1 LNSSKHESDGKH
13 PLRVSL
19 LLISFLGLTGVGL
32 LVPVSHALPT
42 PQGRTW
48 YVSVGGQSP
57 DGSLMLMGFYP
68 NVIVVDAG
76 DTVIWT
82 VNSMEPHTVT
92 FLSGEPNLN
101 PFEERSLA
109 PIGGNVYNGTGIYSS
124 GLMMQG
130 MSYNLTFTQPGVYVY
145 GCLIHAGMTGV
156 VVVQPRGSPYPY
168 TQAQYD
174 QIAAAEEANDLANG
188 YTSLGTYSAPASPGP
203 NGTSTYYVF
212 VGPSTVED
220 VTVPL
225 NGSSGVKGYA
235 DLSMIAPFTFRVTL
249 VLSGLTPGASYNAAT
264 RGGLFE
270 YSSMRAVY
278 TPYAG
283 GYQSGTVVPT
293 ISFPAFTADSSGRAN
308 VTFVVH
314 GVQTLPSVG
323 EYIQVSGSGGTVAGG
338 DVVFSNTGFMTFYPS
353 SLTIYAGDKV
363 VWFEASTNDVHT
375 VTFVSPGMPIPEF
388 GAPLS
393 FAVMGN
399 NTDYNGTGY
408 YNSGPMIV
416 GQNYELTFT
425 KPGVYTYVCL
435 IHDSLGMIGHIVV
448 LPRAQEVRSV
458 INNTVQQ
465 TTTEQTTVQ
474 QSTTTT
480 VVQQYTTTQQY
491 GTTTTVQQSTTVQQV
506 TTQALTM
513 QVQGTTAIALGAAGL
528 ILAVVA
534 LIAAFL
540 MRK

>member
-1 LNSSKHESDGKH
+1 
-13 PLRVSL
+13 
-19 LLISFLGLTGVGL
+19 
-32 LVPVSHALPT
+32 
-42 PQGRTW
+42 
-48 YVSVGGQSP
+48 
-57 DGSLMLMGFYP
+57 
-68 NVIVVDAG
+68 
-76 DTVIWT
+76 
-82 VNSMEPHTVT
+82 
-92 FLSGEPNLN
+92 
-101 PFEERSLA
+101 
-109 PIGGNVYNGTGIYSS
+109 
-124 GLMMQG
+124 
-130 MSYNLTFTQPGVYVY
+130 
-145 GCLIHAGMTGV
+145 
-156 VVVQPRGSPYPY
+156 
-168 TQAQYD
+168 
-174 QIAAAEEANDLANG
+174 
-188 YTSLGTYSAPASPGP
+188 
-203 NGTSTYYVF
+203 
-212 VGPSTVED
+212 
-220 VTVPL
+220 
-225 NGSSGVKGYA
+225 
-235 DLSMIAPFTFRVTL
+235 
-249 VLSGLTPGASYNAAT
+249 
-264 RGGLFE
+264 
-270 YSSMRAVY
+270 
-278 TPYAG
+278 
-283 GYQSGTVVPT
+283 
-293 ISFPAFTADSSGRAN
+293 
-308 VTFVVH
+308 
-314 GVQTLPSVG
+314 VQTLPSVG

-363 VWFEASTNDVHT
+363 VWLEASTNDVHT